1 MGGWISAIRETLTNR
16 RDSIS
21 REIRRRVGEK
31 GSPPIVFVSLLRGD
45 KRGEILCWN
54 IYTSV

>member
-21 REIRRRVGEK
+21 RKIRRRVGEK

-45 KRGEILCWN
+45 KRGECRDEPDR
-54 IYTSV
+54 